1 MSRSRRYPPGDAV
14 QGTGNPRA
22 LLAIASVAVALA
34 AADTYVVVLALIDM
48 MTGVGVGIESLQKAT
63 PIISGFLLGYVAV
76 LPLIGRLADL
86 LDRQRILLGC
96 LAIFVVGSAITAMA
110 PELSVLVVG
119 RVFQGLGGGGLVPA
133 TLALVAQL
141 WPPGE
146 RGTPLGVVGA
156 VQEIGSVLGPL
167 VGALILTVWN
177 WRAIFWVNAIAGIA
191 LAVGVRVV
199 GGRPART
206 TDERPRWR
214 RPVAVGAATTGVVGA
229 ALLALAL
236 TAPSAL
242 TSSIRWGGPF
252 VPYGTHTSRMLT
264 PIGVWA
270 MIALGS
276 TLVLG
281 VPLVWRTFARVD
293 LPGAALV
300 GLALGALI
308 LTFAT
313 SDPSQQVIGP
323 LGLWLLPVA
332 AVATALFVWRQR
344 MIGDPLI
351 APGVV
356 RGKVTP
362 ALVCSLFAGTAL
374 VAIVVD
380 VPLLAQLSIP
390 GSNERDGA
398 LILLRFLVAVP
409 IGALAGGLLLRRHGP
424 GLIAPV
430 GLALS
435 AAGLL
440 VMSTWG
446 KGSLESLPAW
456 VVLIVVGLGIG
467 LSIAPI
473 NDAAL
478 HDAKPDQQGVV
489 SALVVVSR
497 MVGMVVGL
505 GLLTAI
511 GLHQFYARVAGI
523 PNATDAQIAD
533 AAILQV
539 QTIFLGAAIAG
550 FVAAAVG
557 IALGVRRIPVH
568 HMLGESLTDEPREP
582 VNS

>member
-1 MSRSRRYPPGDAV
+1 MSASPRRSTAERSPK
-14 QGTGNPRA
+14 A
-22 LLAIASVAVALA
+22 LLGVASIAVALA
-34 AADTYVVVLALIDM
+34 AADTYVVVLALTDM
-48 MTGVGVGIESLQKAT
+48 MTGVGVGIDSLQKAT

-119 RVFQGLGGGGLVPA
+119 RVLQGLGGGGLVPA

-141 WPPGE
+141 WPPGK

-156 VQEIGSVLGPL
+156 VQEIGSVVGPL
-167 VGALILTVWN
+167 LGALILTIWD
-177 WRAIFWVNAIAGIA
+177 WRAIFWVNAVAGVL
-191 LAVGVRVV
+191 LAVAVRVI
-199 GGRPART
+199 GGPVRPT
-206 TDERPRWR
+206 PGTRPRWW
-214 RPVAVGAATTGVVGA
+214 RPVAAVTAVAGVAGAV
-229 ALLALAL
+229 LLTLAL

-252 VPYGTHTSRMLT
+252 VPYGAHTSRMIT

-270 MIALGS
+270 MIALAIA
-276 TLVLG
+276 LVLT
-281 VPLVWRTFARVD
+281 VPLLWRTFARVD
-293 LPGAALV
+293 LPGAALIGV
-300 GLALGALI
+300 ALGALI

-313 SDPSQQVIGP
+313 SDPSKQVIGP

-332 AVATALFVWRQR
+332 AVAAGLFVWRQR
-344 MIGDPLI
+344 SVSDPLV
-351 APGVV
+351 ASGVV
-356 RGKVTP
+356 RRRVTP
-362 ALVCSLFAGTAL
+362 ALACSLFAGTAL
-374 VAIVVD
+374 VSIVVD
-380 VPLLAQLSIP
+380 VPLLAQLTVAHST
-390 GSNERDGA
+390 ERDGA

-409 IGALAGGLLLRRHGP
+409 VGALVGGLLLRQFGP

-430 GLALS
+430 GLAV
-435 AAGLL
+435 AAVGLL

-446 KGSLESLPAW
+446 NGSLESLPAW
-456 VVLIVVGLGIG
+456 FVLIAVGFGIG

-478 HDAKPDQQGVV
+478 HDAAPDQQGVV

-497 MVGMVVGL
+497 MIGMVVGL
-505 GLLTAI
+505 GLLTAL
-511 GLHQFYARVAGI
+511 GLHQFYDRVAQI
-523 PNATDAQIAD
+523 PNATDTQIA
-533 AAILQV
+533 AAAVVQV

-550 FVAAAVG
+550 FAAALIA
-557 IALGVRRIPVH
+557 IALGIRRIPVH
-568 HMLGESLTDEPREP
+568 HLIEETDAREP

>member
-1 MSRSRRYPPGDAV
+1 MSPSRSTPSA
-14 QGTGNPRA
+14 TNPKA
-22 LLAIASVAVALA
+22 LLAVASVAVALA
-34 AADTYVVVLALIDM
+34 AADTYVVVLALTDM
-48 MTGVGVGIESLQKAT
+48 MTGVGVGIDSLQKAT

-76 LPLIGRLADL
+76 LPLIGRLADI

-96 LAIFVVGSAITAMA
+96 LAIFVVGSAVTAMA
-110 PELSVLVVG
+110 SELSVLVVG
-119 RVFQGLGGGGLVPA
+119 RVLQGLGGGGLVPA

-146 RGTPLGVVGA
+146 RGTPLGIVGA

-167 VGALILTVWN
+167 IGALILTIWD
-177 WRAIFWVNAIAGIA
+177 WRAIFWVNALAGIA
-191 LAVGVRVV
+191 LAAAIRYV
-199 GGRPART
+199 GGAPVPAAG
-206 TDERPRWR
+206 ERPRWW
-214 RPVAVGAATTGVVGA
+214 RPVAAVTAVAGVIGA
-229 ALLALAL
+229 ALLTLAL

-242 TSSIRWGGPF
+242 TSSVQWGGPF
-252 VPYGTHTSRMLT
+252 VPYGAHTSRMLT

-270 MIALGS
+270 MIALILA
-276 TLVLG
+276 LVFG
-281 VPLVWRTFARVD
+281 AALVWRTFATVD
-293 LPGAALV
+293 LPGAALIGV
-300 GLALGALI
+300 SLGALI

-313 SDPSQQVIGP
+313 SDPSKQVIGP

-332 AVATALFVWRQR
+332 VVTAGLFVWRQR
-344 MIGDPLI
+344 AISDPLI
-351 APGVV
+351 APGVI

-362 ALVCSLFAGTAL
+362 ALICSLFAGTAL
-374 VAIVVD
+374 VSIIVD
-380 VPLLAQLSIP
+380 IPLLAQLTIT
-390 GSNERDGA
+390 GSTERGGA

-409 IGALAGGLLLRRHGP
+409 VGALAGGLLLRKFGP

-430 GLALS
+430 GLALTAS
-435 AAGLL
+435 GLL

-446 KGSLESLPAW
+446 KGSLQSAPAW
-456 VVLIVVGLGIG
+456 IVLILVGLGIG

-497 MVGMVVGL
+497 MIGMVVGL

-511 GLHQFYARVAGI
+511 GLHQFYARVAVI
-523 PNATDAQIAD
+523 PNATDRQIAD
-533 AAILQV
+533 AAIVQV

-557 IALGVRRIPVH
+557 IALGARKIPVH
-568 HMLGESLTDEPREP
+568 HVLGESVPREP
-582 VNS
+582 VNF

>member
-1 MSRSRRYPPGDAV
+1 MSASPRNPLATRSPK
-14 QGTGNPRA
+14 A
-22 LLAIASVAVALA
+22 LLAIASVAVSLA
-34 AADTYVVVLALIDM
+34 AADTYVVVLALTDM
-48 MTGVGVGIESLQKAT
+48 MTGVGVGIDSLQKAT

-119 RVFQGLGGGGLVPA
+119 RVLQGLGGGGLVPA

-141 WPPGE
+141 WPPGK

-156 VQEIGSVLGPL
+156 VQEIGSVVGPL
-167 VGALILTVWN
+167 LGALILTVWD
-177 WRAIFWVNAIAGIA
+177 WRAIFWVNAVAGVL
-191 LAVGVRVV
+191 LAAAIRMV
-199 GGRPART
+199 GGPLGRT
-206 TDERPRWR
+206 PGPTPRWW
-214 RPVAVGAATTGVVGA
+214 RPVAAVTAVAGVIGAV
-229 ALLALAL
+229 LLTLAL
-236 TAPSAL
+236 TAPAAL

-252 VPYGTHTSRMLT
+252 VPYGAHTSRMVT

-270 MIALGS
+270 LIALGIAVVS
-276 TLVLG
+276 S

-293 LPGAALV
+293 LLGAALIGV
-300 GLALGALI
+300 ALGALI

-313 SDPSQQVIGP
+313 SDPSRQVIGP
-323 LGLWLLPVA
+323 LGLWLLPLAVLA
-332 AVATALFVWRQR
+332 AGLFVWRQR
-344 MIGDPLI
+344 TIADPLI

-356 RGKVTP
+356 GRRVTP
-362 ALVCSLFAGTAL
+362 ALACSLFAGTAL
-374 VAIVVD
+374 VSIVVD
-380 VPLLAQLSIP
+380 VPLLAQLTVSHAT
-390 GSNERDGA
+390 ERDGA

-409 IGALAGGLLLRRHGP
+409 VGALAGGLLLRRFGP

-430 GLALS
+430 GLAL
-435 AAGLL
+435 AGAGLL

-446 KGSLESLPAW
+446 KGSLESVPAW
-456 VVLIVVGLGIG
+456 FVLIAVGFGIG

-478 HDAKPDQQGVV
+478 HEAPPDQQGVV

-497 MVGMVVGL
+497 MIGMVVGL
-505 GLLTAI
+505 GLLTAL
-511 GLHQFYARVAGI
+511 GLHAFYGRVARI
-523 PNATDAQIAD
+523 PNATDTQIA
-533 AAILQV
+533 AAAVVQV

-550 FVAAAVG
+550 LIAAVIA
-557 IALGVRRIPVH
+557 IALGIHRIPVH
-568 HMLGESLTDEPREP
+568 HLFEDTDAREP

>member
-1 MSRSRRYPPGDAV
+1 MSPSRSNT
-14 QGTGNPRA
+14 QLTNPKA
-22 LLAIASVAVALA
+22 LLAVASVAVALA
-34 AADTYVVVLALIDM
+34 AADTYVVVLALTDM
-48 MTGVGVGIESLQKAT
+48 MTGVGVGIDSLQKAT

-76 LPLIGRLADL
+76 LPLIGRLADV

-110 PELSVLVVG
+110 SELSVLVVG
-119 RVFQGLGGGGLVPA
+119 RVLQGLGGGGLVPA

-146 RGTPLGVVGA
+146 RGTPLGIVGA

-167 VGALILTVWN
+167 LGALILTIWD
-177 WRAIFWVNAIAGIA
+177 WRAIFWVNALAGVA
-191 LAVGVRVV
+191 LAAAIRYV
-199 GGRPART
+199 GGAPVRT
-206 TDERPRWR
+206 GGERARWR
-214 RPVAVGAATTGVVGA
+214 RPVAALTAAAGVIGAV
-229 ALLALAL
+229 LLTLAL

-242 TSSIRWGGPF
+242 TSSVQWGGPF

-270 MIALGS
+270 MIALGVA
-276 TLVLG
+276 LPLG
-281 VPLVWRTFARVD
+281 AALVWRTLATVD
-293 LPGAALV
+293 LPGAALI
-300 GLALGALI
+300 GISLGALI

-313 SDPSQQVIGP
+313 SDPSKQVIGP

-332 AVATALFVWRQR
+332 LVTAGLFVWRQR
-344 MIGDPLI
+344 AISDPLI
-351 APGVV
+351 SPGVV

-374 VAIVVD
+374 VSIIVD
-380 VPLLAQLSIP
+380 IPLLAQLTIT
-390 GSNERDGA
+390 GNTERDGA

-409 IGALAGGLLLRRHGP
+409 VGALAGGLLLRRFGP

-430 GLALS
+430 GLTLT

-446 KGSLESLPAW
+446 KGSLQSAPAW

-478 HDAKPDQQGVV
+478 HDATPDQQGIV

-497 MVGMVVGL
+497 MIGMIVGL
-505 GLLTAI
+505 GLLTAV
-511 GLHQFYARVAGI
+511 GLHQFYDRVASI
-523 PNATDAQIAD
+523 PNATDRQIAD
-533 AAILQV
+533 AAIVQV

-550 FVAAAVG
+550 FIAAAVG
-557 IALGVRRIPVH
+557 IALGAHKIPVH
-568 HMLGESLTDEPREP
+568 HVFGESVPREP
-582 VNS
+582 VKS

>member
-1 MSRSRRYPPGDAV
+1 MSPSRSDSATSSAEV
-14 QGTGNPRA
+14 AGTNPRA
-22 LLAIASVAVALA
+22 LLAVASIAVALA
-34 AADTYVVVLALIDM
+34 AADTYVVVLALTDM
-48 MTGVGVGIESLQKAT
+48 MTGVGVGIDSLQKAT

-76 LPLIGRLADL
+76 LPLIGRLADV
-86 LDRQRILLGC
+86 LDRQRILLTC

-110 PELSVLVVG
+110 SELSVLVVG
-119 RVFQGLGGGGLVPA
+119 RVLQGLGGGGLVPA

-146 RGTPLGVVGA
+146 RGTPLGIVGA

-167 VGALILTVWN
+167 IGALILTIWD
-177 WRAIFWVNAIAGIA
+177 WRAIFWVNAVAGIA
-191 LAVGVRVV
+191 LAVAIRIV
-199 GGRPART
+199 GGAPAPTTRARPN
-206 TDERPRWR
+206 WW
-214 RPVAVGAATTGVVGA
+214 RPVAVVTAVAGFIGAV
-229 ALLALAL
+229 LLTLAL

-242 TSSIRWGGPF
+242 TSSIRWGAPF
-252 VPYGTHTSRMLT
+252 VPYGAHTSRMLT
-264 PIGVWA
+264 PIGVWS
-270 MIALGS
+270 MIALGIALMLAVL
-276 TLVLG
+276 LVRR
-281 VPLVWRTFARVD
+281 VFASVD
-293 LPGAALV
+293 LPGAALI

-313 SDPSQQVIGP
+313 SDPSRQVIGP
-323 LGLWLLPVA
+323 LGLWLLPI
-332 AVATALFVWRQR
+332 AVIASGLFVWRQR
-344 MIGDPLI
+344 ATADPLV
-351 APGVV
+351 ARGVI

-374 VAIVVD
+374 VSIIVD
-380 VPLLAQLSIP
+380 IPLLAQLTIT
-390 GSNERDGA
+390 GNTERDGA

-409 IGALAGGLLLRRHGP
+409 VGALAGGLLLRRFGP

-430 GLALS
+430 GFALT

-446 KGSLESLPAW
+446 KGSLQSASAW
-456 VVLIVVGLGIG
+456 AVLIVVGLGIG

-478 HDAKPDQQGVV
+478 YEATPDQQGIV

-497 MVGMVVGL
+497 MIGMVVGL

-511 GLHQFYARVAGI
+511 GLHQFYERVAGI
-523 PNATDAQIAD
+523 TNATDRQIAD
-533 AAILQV
+533 AAIVQV

-557 IALGVRRIPVH
+557 IALGVRKIAVH
-568 HMLGESLTDEPREP
+568 HVLGESVPRES
-582 VNS
+582 VES